1 MRKIAANLIFPCDG
15 KIIKFGHVIV
25 DDDGTIVDVVD
36 TGGKLVEEE
45 GLEYHNGVLVPG
57 FLVDGTNASTS
68 EKDLRIRTI
77 SGVQKEIVDV
87 KNIEYN
93 TKEPVVNQM
102 FNEQL
107 DNMTFSDALYKATIE
122 PATVIGEAETL
133 GCFKKGAKPGVVL
146 LYPFDFVNEKM
157 RHDTLSKRLV

>member
-25 DDDGTIVDVVD
+25 EDDGTIVDVVD
-36 TGGKLVEEE
+36 TGGKLIEEE

-57 FLVDGTNASTS
+57 FLIDGANAKTD
-68 EKDLRIRTI
+68 EKSVRVRNI
-77 SGVQKEIVDV
+77 SGVQKEISDV
-87 KNIEYN
+87 KNIAYN
-93 TKEPVVNQM
+93 TTEPVVNQM
-102 FNEQL
+102 FGKQL
-107 DNMTFSDALYKATIE
+107 DNMTFAEALYKATIE
-122 PATVIGEAETL
+122 PATMIGEAEQL

-146 LYPFDFVNEKM
+146 LYPFDFVNVKM